1 MTSSTAAPPVP
12 RKEDEALLTGQATFV
27 ADIAVPGMAHA
38 AVLRSPHAHAR
49 ILAVDASRARALPGV
64 LAVFEGADVHAEMGS
79 LPQSVP
85 HPALKPFTEHPL
97 AWDRVRYVGE
107 PVAMVV
113 AASRHIAE
121 DALDLIEV
129 DYEPLPAVLDIEQAL
144 EPGAPLVQEEAG
156 DNVAG
161 TLAQQVGDVARAFRD
176 APHVFEERL
185 QIHRG
190 AGHAIETRGILT
202 SFEPRTRMLTVWC
215 TSQGAHR
222 IQRALCE
229 LLRLPTHN
237 VRVITPFVGGGFGPK
252 GSFDSEKALIPWAAI
267 KLGVPVKWIED
278 RREHALAAK
287 QERDQVHRV
296 AIAVD
301 DNGVILGMKD
311 SFLHDSGAFA
321 GSMVTPWIAAT
332 TVP

>member
-49 ILAVDASRARALPGV
+49 IRGVDASRARALPGV
-64 LAVFEGADVHAEMGS
+64 LAVWDGADVHAEMAA

-107 PVAMVV
+107 PVALVV
-113 AASRHIAE
+113 AASRHVAE

-144 EPGAPLVQEEAG
+144 EPGPPLVQEEAG

-161 TLAQQVGDVARAFRD
+161 TLAQQVGDVA
-176 APHVFEERL
+176 
-185 QIHRG
+185 
-190 AGHAIETRGILT
+190 
-202 SFEPRTRMLTVWC
+202 
-215 TSQGAHR
+215 
-222 IQRALCE
+222 
-229 LLRLPTHN
+229 
-237 VRVITPFVGGGFGPK
+237 
-252 GSFDSEKALIPWAAI
+252 
-267 KLGVPVKWIED
+267 
-278 RREHALAAK
+278 
-287 QERDQVHRV
+287 
-296 AIAVD
+296 
-301 DNGVILGMKD
+301 
-311 SFLHDSGAFA
+311 
-321 GSMVTPWIAAT
+321 
-332 TVP
+332 